1 MSYVAV
7 DLETTGL
14 DPGRDRVIEVGAVA
28 FTEQEVK
35 GRLSALADPGR
46 TVPDQVQ
53 RLTGIDP
60 RSLRGQPPPEV
71 VLDRLAGFMRG
82 GRPVGHGI
90 RLEVGFLSA
99 AGHPELIEGM
109 LDTLDLARI
118 LLPRAASHSL
128 PELSRELG
136 LTQPSAHRA
145 FDDADA
151 TRQLLLRLLE
161 RARAL
166 PPRLLER
173 MQRLC
178 EPYPWRVARFFGEEV
193 GSPYGVS
200 RDGPVPAVAA
210 PVEKPRRSP
219 PEDPEQLVGLLG
231 PEGPLARAVPDF
243 EYREGQVQMLLAVAQ
258 AMWRGRRLVVEAG
271 TGTGKS
277 LAYLIPAAARSV
289 ARGERVVIATHTHT
303 LQEQL
308 LLKDLPALR
317 AWLPWDV
324 EVALLKGRAN
334 YLSLRR
340 WRRYLAQPCDDA
352 EELCFKLRLLVWLDG
367 TATGD
372 RAELR
377 LSGRDTAFWQ
387 RVASD
392 PLDCV
397 GIRCTP
403 EDCFVHR
410 ARAQAE
416 KADLVIVNHALLLAD
431 AQLEGGLIPE
441 YQHLVVDEAHHLEQA
456 ATDGLRRD
464 VDRSALIGLLDRLA
478 TVSEDGSRRRG
489 LLSDLLAAPRLGE
502 SIKDLTDAEE
512 LALRSRSRVAVWFT
526 GLGDWVRARN
536 DGEGPREE
544 AVRLVAQ
551 VREEPGMEQVVAQA
565 QDAATALAALEA
577 ALRRVTGAGPSVSGG
592 GPDQALREIEIVRGA
607 VAEAVGLLDRAF
619 RQPDPNT
626 VYWVQQSARADWP
639 SLRSAPLGVASL
651 LHDQVFGGLTSAV
664 ATSASLA
671 LAGDFRYFMHRTGIG
686 EEAETMVVASP
697 FDYLRQALL
706 CLPVDMPPPD
716 DERFEEMLPD
726 IVADLA
732 RRAGGGTLVL
742 FTSHHQLR
750 AVSEALHQR
759 ADLDHVRI
767 LAQGVDGPRR
777 QVLQTF
783 AEAGRGLLLG
793 TASFWEGIDLPG
805 DRLRC
810 VVVVRLPFPVPTE
823 PVYAARAEL
832 LRDPFRQ
839 LALPQ
844 ATLRLKQGFGR
855 LIRRREDR
863 GAVVILDPRVVS
875 RDYGRAFLEA
885 LPEARR
891 LQAPLDE
898 VAPRMEAWLAG

>member
-14 DPGRDRVIEVGAVA
+14 DPGRDRVIEVGAVT
-28 FTEQEVK
+28 FTERDVQD
-35 GRLSALADPGR
+35 RLSALADPGR
-46 TVPDQVQ
+46 TVPDAVQ

-82 GRPVGHGI
+82 RRPVGHGI
-90 RLEVGFLSA
+90 RLEVGFLAA
-99 AGHPELIEGM
+99 AGHPELTDGM
-109 LDTLDLARI
+109 LDTLDVARI

-145 FDDADA
+145 LDDADA
-151 TRQLLLRLLE
+151 TRQLLLTLLS
-161 RARAL
+161 RAREL
-166 PPRLLER
+166 PPRLLEQ

-178 EPYPWRVARFFGEEV
+178 EPYPWRIAEFFREEV
-193 GSPYGVS
+193 GAPG
-200 RDGPVPAVAA
+200 RPPDGGSTQVAA
-210 PVEKPRRSP
+210 RRPVKPRRSP
-219 PEDPEQLVGLLG
+219 PEEPERLAALLG
-231 PEGPLARAVPDF
+231 PDGPLARALPDF
-243 EYREGQVQMLLAVAQ
+243 EFREGQVQMLLAVAQ

-317 AWLPWDV
+317 AWLPWDIV
-324 EVALLKGRAN
+324 VALLKGRAN
-334 YLSLRR
+334 YVSLRR

-352 EELCFKLRLLVWLDG
+352 EELCFKLRLMVWLEG

-397 GIRCTP
+397 GVRCTP

-410 ARAQAE
+410 ARAEAE
-416 KADLVIVNHALLLAD
+416 EADLVIVNHALLLAD

-441 YQHLVVDEAHHLEQA
+441 YQHLVVDEAHHLEGA

-478 TVSEDGSRRRG
+478 SVSDDGVRRRG
-489 LLSDLLAAPRLGE
+489 LISDLLAAPRLGE
-502 SIKDLTDAEE
+502 SIDDLTDAEG
-512 LALRSRSRVAVWFT
+512 LALRARSRVAVWFT

-544 AVRLVAQ
+544 SVRLVEQ
-551 VREEPGMEQVVAQA
+551 VRAEPGMGEVAGQA

-577 ALRRVTGAGPSVSGG
+577 ALRRVTGAGHPVSGG
-592 GPDQALREIEIVRGA
+592 GPDQSMREIEIVRGA
-607 VAEAVGLLDRAF
+607 VAEAVGLLDAAF
-619 RQPDPNT
+619 REPDANT

-651 LHDQVFGGLTSAV
+651 LRDQVFGGLTSVV

-671 LAGDFRYFMHRTGIG
+671 LAGDFRYFIYRTGIG

-706 CLPVDMPPPD
+706 CLPTDMPPPD
-716 DERFEEMLPD
+716 DERFEESLPG
-726 IVADLA
+726 IVAGIA

-759 ADLDHVRI
+759 DDLDDVRI

-805 DRLRC
+805 DQLRC

-823 PVYAARAEL
+823 PVYAARAER

-863 GAVVILDPRVVS
+863 GAVVILDPRVLL
-875 RDYGRAFLEA
+875 RDYGRAFLDA
-885 LPEARR
+885 LPEAAT
-891 LQAPLDE
+891 LQAPLSE
-898 VAPRMEAWLAG
+898 LASRMETWLEG